1 MRNEEF
7 ANIINAAR
15 SAIESQR
22 AECRKRLKE
31 LSDQQR
37 ERPRRGNED
46 DIFEI
51 ESALRALR
59 PAYENLEPALEIDFD
74 SFM

>member
-22 AECRKRLKE
+22 AECRKRLRE
-31 LSDQQR
+31 LSAQQAD
-37 ERPRRGNED
+37 RPRMGNED

-51 ESALRALR
+51 ESALRTLR
-59 PAYENLEPALEIDFD
+59 TAYENLEPALEIDFD
-74 SFM
+74 SVM